1 MEFCIYSVSIITGV
15 DLSKIF
21 GGQTKILWANQ
32 NMGVQKVVKSD
43 KCMGV
48 SQLLGAGA
56 LAAPKVYA
64 YIWLPRYL
72 FSLKPKKWIIFVGSL
87 AEGTDVKRHQHIPK
101 TLATLVSQILSSRFA
116 VRIYYQTRASTN

>member
-56 LAAPKVYA
+56 LAAPQSLRLYMVA
-64 YIWLPRYL
+64 AL
-72 FSLKPKKWIIFVGSL
+72 F
-87 AEGTDVKRHQHIPK
+87 
-101 TLATLVSQILSSRFA
+101 ILFE
-116 VRIYYQTRASTN
+116 T